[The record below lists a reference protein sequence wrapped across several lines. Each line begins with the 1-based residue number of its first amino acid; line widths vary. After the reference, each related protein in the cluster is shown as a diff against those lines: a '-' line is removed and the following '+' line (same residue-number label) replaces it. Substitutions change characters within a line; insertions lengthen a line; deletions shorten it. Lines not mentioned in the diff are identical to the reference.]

1 MSNWEVYVRES
12 YELIKRAEN
21 ALTVNLPHDI
31 EAYLVHLFAYYMDK
45 PRVNTVPVGVRLL
58 SATTMPISLR
68 KEELK
73 AVGDECL
80 LINSMGWG
88 SNRWPSQ
95 TYYLDIGQ
103 TAYMSRAYA
112 ENPPEGL
119 FDDLAY
125 EFATATKILGMC
137 KITN

>member
-1 MSNWEVYVRES
+1 VSNWEVYVKES

-21 ALTVNLPHDI
+21 ELTVNLPHEL

-45 PRVNTVPVGVRLL
+45 PRVNTVPIGLRLL
-58 SATTMPISLR
+58 SASSLPMSIR

-88 SNRWPSQ
+88 SNRWPSKS
-95 TYYLDIGQ
+95 YYADMGQ
-103 TAYMSRAYA
+103 TAYMTRAYSG
-112 ENPPEGL
+112 NPPESL

-125 EFATATKILGMC
+125 EFSTATRILSRC
-137 KITN
+137 KIN

>member
-1 MSNWEVYVRES
+1 MNNWDFYVRES

-21 ALTVNLPHDI
+21 ELTVNLPHEI

-45 PRVNTVPVGVRLL
+45 PRVNTVPVGIRLL
-58 SATTMPISLR
+58 SASTLPVSIR

-80 LINSMGWG
+80 LIHSMGWG
-88 SNRWPSQ
+88 QPKWPSS
-95 TYYLDIGQ
+95 TYYADIGQ

-112 ENPPEGL
+112 ERPPEGL

-125 EFATATKILGMC
+125 EFATATRILSRC
-137 KITN
+137 RIN

>member
-1 MSNWEVYVRES
+1 VSNWEVYVKES

-21 ALTVNLPHDI
+21 ELTINLPHEL

-45 PRVNTVPVGVRLL
+45 PRVNTVPVGLRLL
-58 SATTMPISLR
+58 SASTLPVSVR

-88 SNRWPSQ
+88 SNRWPSKS
-95 TYYLDIGQ
+95 YYADMGQ
-103 TAYMSRAYA
+103 TAYMTRAYSG
-112 ENPPEGL
+112 NPPESL
-119 FDDLAY
+119 FDELAY
-125 EFATATKILGMC
+125 EFFTATRILSRC
-137 KITN
+137 KIN

>member
-1 MSNWEVYVRES
+1 MNNWDFYVKES

-21 ALTVNLPHDI
+21 ELTVNLPHEI

-45 PRVNTVPVGVRLL
+45 PKVNTVPVSLRLL
-58 SATTMPISLR
+58 GAGSLPVKTR
-68 KEELK
+68 KEVFK
-73 AVGDECL
+73 SVGDECL

-88 SNRWPSQ
+88 NNKWPSKS
-95 TYYLDIGQ
+95 YYADMGQ
-103 TAYMSRAYA
+103 MAYMSRAYA

-125 EFATATKILGMC
+125 EFATATKILGKC
-137 KITN
+137 KIS